1 MLSRIFKRSRALLPR
16 RAGASPRRWNN
27 PLGGRMNNTRKA
39 DPGGL
44 YSRRGWSF
52 IFRRRPTRM
61 LFGSSG
67 GFPAHV
73 PRVFSSGQVRRAIV
87 GRRSFT
93 GDAERTGWKTS
104 AAWKSFSCLGT
115 RPPRA
120 LSPEKRPND
129 SLSLSL
135 SLSLSKKLDFPREII
150 RNMNRPFFL
159 ETDRRPGAECHWETY
174 SQRFPEF
181 RRSELWKF
189 RNSKRTGKSR
199 RWSISTKIDFWL
211 ESSKRFLDGNF
222 DTHPAKISYSLG
234 VLIQWIFH
242 VPRHT
247 LDLKLAIELS
257 QKCLVVYFFFSIT
270 SPLAFKK
277 NTQTKLCILNW
288 YSHRTAK
295 TYKSARQTEI
305 KIDRFPLSRRV
316 SCG

>member
-135 SLSLSKKLDFPREII
+135 SLSFEKARLSSRD
-150 RNMNRPFFL
+150 
-159 ETDRRPGAECHWETY
+159 Y
-174 SQRFPEF
+174 S
-181 RRSELWKF
+181 KY
-189 RNSKRTGKSR
+189 
-199 RWSISTKIDFWL
+199 
-211 ESSKRFLDGNF
+211 ES
-222 DTHPAKISYSLG
+222 A
-234 VLIQWIFH
+234 
-242 VPRHT
+242 
-247 LDLKLAIELS
+247 
-257 QKCLVVYFFFSIT
+257 FFSW
-270 SPLAFKK
+270 
-277 NTQTKLCILNW
+277 N
-288 YSHRTAK
+288 
-295 TYKSARQTEI
+295 RQTTGC
-305 KIDRFPLSRRV
+305 RV
-316 SCG
+316 SLRNLFSEISRIQALGTLEI

>member
-1 MLSRIFKRSRALLPR
+1 MACIHAGVGRSYFVDDLLECFLGR
-16 RAGASPRRWNN
+16 VAASP
-27 PLGGRMNNTRKA
+27 PTYLAYFPAGRFA
-39 DPGGL
+39 APSWGGGL
-44 YSRRGWSF
+44 SPATPNAPDG
-52 IFRRRPTRM
+52 RPAPLES
-61 LFGSSG
+61 LFHASAL
-67 GFPAHV
+67 AH
-73 PRVFSSGQVRRAIV
+73 RAH
-87 GRRSFT
+87 FHP
-93 GDAERTGWKTS
+93 K
-104 AAWKSFSCLGT
+104 
-115 RPPRA
+115 
-120 LSPEKRPND
+120 ND
-129 SLSLSL
+129 PTILSLSL